1 MLGDVVLDSVT
12 LLPMA
17 AHALLTA
24 AGLGL
29 IAAARLPPFA
39 TAKLAV
45 LSR

>member
-17 AHALLTA
+17 AQALLTA
-24 AGLGL
+24 ARLGL
-29 IAAARLPPFA
+29 IATAGLPPFA

-45 LSR
+45 LS